1 LSLKLPRHSCE
12 LRKLK
17 YTAEKTNV
25 TWQPSENFKHL
36 KLKLLVMI
44 GVEEEDKV
52 MNYIRLVMARA
63 LVLKRIELRD
73 KHQCWTCN
81 ATKLDEASKHRIRE
95 QLTHGSSSS
104 AEIIFD

>member
-1 LSLKLPRHSCE
+1 MM
-12 LRKLK
+12 
-17 YTAEKTNV
+17 
-25 TWQPSENFKHL
+25 WQPSENFKHL

-73 KHQCWTCN
+73 KHPCWRCN